1 MTPNG
6 VFSPSPPAKGSPP
19 SRTWQEMQSPAATK
33 YWPRRTCAA
42 LGAESSKRWE
52 SSPRGVT
59 AELGWAGKASIWLNA
74 MPPALKI
81 ASVEPVSNAI
91 RNVLKR
97 RMALPPHQ
105 RARGPQVLRLDRVG
119 RHVGKCGQCGCRIVA
134 GVLRECPRA
143 H

>member
-42 LGAESSKRWE
+42 LGAKSSKRWDR
-52 SSPRGVT
+52 SPREVI
-59 AELGWAGKASIWLNA
+59 AVLGWAGNVGIWLNA
-74 MPPALKI
+74 RPATLKI
-81 ASVEPVSNAI
+81 ASVAPVNNAI
-91 RNVLKR
+91 RSVLKR

-105 RARGPQVLRLDRVG
+105 RARGL
-119 RHVGKCGQCGCRIVA
+119 
-134 GVLRECPRA
+134 
-143 H
+143 